1 MILNICVITP
11 ENIFL
16 NQQVEEIILPTN
28 TGQMGILSNH
38 APLIT
43 ALDIGVM
50 LFRKQKKWT
59 SLILLGGFALIKQNK
74 VTILVNEV
82 ETTQQIDKT
91 RLQNEFVIAKQNLE
105 QAINKKQKVEANFI
119 FKRARARYQ
128 SIQ

>member
-50 LFRKQKKWT
+50 LYRQQKKWT
-59 SLILLGGFALIKQNK
+59 SLILLGGFALIKRNK

-82 ETTQQIDKT
+82 ETNSELDANV
-91 RLQNEFVIAKQNLE
+91 LQNQFLLAKQNFE
-105 QAINKKQKVEANFI
+105 KATNKKQKVEANFI
-119 FKRARARYQ
+119 YKRARARYQ
-128 SIQ
+128 ATQ